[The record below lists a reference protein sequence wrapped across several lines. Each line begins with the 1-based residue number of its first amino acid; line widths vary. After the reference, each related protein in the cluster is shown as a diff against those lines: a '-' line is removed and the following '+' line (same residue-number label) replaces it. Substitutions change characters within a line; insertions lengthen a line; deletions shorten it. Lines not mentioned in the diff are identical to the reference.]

1 MSEEVIMFTCS
12 ACLTYEQSKLLQMNL
27 GIIYITNKSQ
37 SNLLDAELNLF
48 TGTSTN
54 LYHSNLMQLAISL

>member
-1 MSEEVIMFTCS
+1 
-12 ACLTYEQSKLLQMNL
+12 MNL